1 MCGIVGYVGDKS
13 AANIILEGLKKLE
26 YRGYDSAG
34 IAVVSGGQL
43 NLRRSVGK
51 LHNLQTVLSQ
61 EPLLGNIGIGHTRW
75 ATHGKP
81 SQDNAHPHVDS
92 TNSIVV
98 VHNGI
103 IENYVGLKSELEKEG
118 IAFKSETDT
127 EVLAHLIKKHYK
139 NDLFE
144 AVKNALKEVRGSYAL
159 AVISK
164 DKPDKIV
171 CACLDAPLIA
181 GIGKGENFIASDIPA
196 LLAYTKD
203 MIFFENGDIAQIKA
217 DEIKVENNG
226 NIVQREIKTILWDAV
241 AAEKSGYRHF
251 MLKEIFEQPRS
262 IEDTLRGR
270 LYPDEGKVCLE
281 EIDIPQDFIKN
292 LSRVYIV
299 ACGTAYYSG
308 LVAKFI
314 FENFCRISTDVDV
327 ASEFRYRQPVLDE
340 DSLAIFISQSGET
353 ADTLAALKL
362 AKSKGCKTLAI
373 CNVVGSSLSRQAQ
386 YTLYTHCGP
395 EIGVASTKAFTAQ
408 LAALYMLAL
417 DWAAKRESLSKDL
430 LKKYVGEL
438 WSIALKAG
446 QFLKSSDYIRDIAKK
461 FADKKDF
468 LYLGRHINY
477 PIALEGALKLK
488 EISYI
493 HAEGYPAG
501 EMKHGPIALIDE
513 QMPIVVIMPKSSV
526 YEKILSNIE
535 EAKSRGATI
544 IAIVNKDDEIAAQ
557 KTDYQIYIPKTDEF
571 FSPII
576 TVLPLQLL
584 AYHIALAL
592 GCDVDQPRNL
602 AKSVTVE

>member
-1 MCGIVGYVGDKS
+1 MCGIVGYIGDKN
-13 AANIILEGLKKLE
+13 AADIILEGLKKLE

-34 IAVVSGGQL
+34 IAVIDNNVL
-43 NLRRSVGK
+43 HLRRSVGK
-51 LHNLQTVLSQ
+51 LMNLQKVLLK
-61 EPLLGNIGIGHTRW
+61 EPLSGFVGIGHTRW

-81 SQDNAHPHVDS
+81 SQENAHPHTDS
-92 TNSIVV
+92 TGGIVV

-103 IENYVGLKSELEKEG
+103 IENYVLLKTELEKDG
-118 IAFKSETDT
+118 VKFTSETDT
-127 EVLAHLIKKHYK
+127 EVIAHLIRKHYK
-139 NDLFE
+139 NSLFD
-144 AVKNALKEVRGSYAL
+144 AVKKALKEVRGSYAL

-164 DKPDKIV
+164 DEPDEIV

-181 GIGKGENFIASDIPA
+181 GVGEGENFIASDVPA

-217 DEIKVENNG
+217 GGIKIENQG
-226 NIVQREIKTILWDAV
+226 KPQQRDVKTILWNAV
-241 AAEKSGYRHF
+241 QAEKEGYKHF

-270 LYPDEGKVCLE
+270 INLDEGKVSIK
-281 EIDIPQDFIKN
+281 EIDISESFIKS
-292 LSRVYIV
+292 LPQIYIV
-299 ACGTAYYSG
+299 ACGTAYYAG
-308 LVAKFI
+308 RAATFI
-314 FENFCRISTDVDV
+314 FEHFCRISTDVDV

-340 DSLAIFISQSGET
+340 NSLAIFISQSGET

-362 AKSKGCKTLAI
+362 AKSKGAKTLAI
-373 CNVVGSSLSRQAQ
+373 CNAVGSSLSRQAHD
-386 YTLYTHCGP
+386 TLYTHCGP

-408 LAALYMLAL
+408 LAALYALAL
-417 DWAAKRESLSKDL
+417 DWADKRKTLNDDQ
-430 LKKYVGEL
+430 LKKYVWEL
-438 WSIALKAG
+438 WNIPLKAG
-446 QFLKSSDYIRDIAKK
+446 EFLKTENQIEVIAKK
-461 FADKKDF
+461 FASKKDF

-513 QMPIVVIMPKSSV
+513 KMPIVAIMPQSLI
-526 YEKILSNIE
+526 YEKILSNVE
-535 EAKSRGATI
+535 EAKSRGATT
-544 IAIVNKDDEIAAQ
+544 IAIINKGDEIAPQ

-584 AYHIALAL
+584 AYHIAVAL